1 MPIRRRMM
9 KRRPRRMPRNKM
21 FGRRRRPGAVRQKIH
36 YFKRTFRVG
45 DLIASYNA
53 TTAVTTPINNAL
65 SFNLTQLPA
74 YTELT
79 SLYDQYQIKGV
90 RVNIQP
96 LLTEGIASAVSGS
109 TNVWGFPKLSTVIDY
124 DDTAIPADETV
135 YLQYGSLR
143 QTPAFKEHKRY
154 FRPKVKIAGADAG
167 ATITANGVRAGQ
179 WIDTGV
185 PTVPHFGLKVFHPGP
200 IASGTPLVSSS
211 IAYSVYATLYV
222 ACKNVR

>member
-1 MPIRRRMM
+1 MRRKAFRKRPRISRAKMARRRVGI
-9 KRRPRRMPRNKM
+9 RRPRP
-21 FGRRRRPGAVRQKIH
+21 QIH

-53 TTAVTTPINNAL
+53 TTGVTTPINNGL
-65 SFNLTQLPA
+65 SFNLTQLPN

-79 SLYDQYQIKGV
+79 SLYDQYMIKGI

-96 LLTEGIASAVSGS
+96 LLTEGIASVLSGS
-109 TNVWGFPKLSTVIDY
+109 TNVWGYPKLSTVIDY
-124 DDTAIPADETV
+124 DDSTIPASEDV
-135 YLQYGSLR
+135 YMQYSTLR
-143 QTPAFKEHKRY
+143 QTGAFKEHKRY
-154 FRPKVKIAGADAG
+154 FKPKCRLAGLDAG
-167 ATITANGVRAGQ
+167 ATITANTVRGAN

-185 PTVPHFGLKVFHPGP
+185 PTVPHYGLKVFQPGP

-211 IAYSVYATLYV
+211 IAYSVYATMYV

>member
-1 MPIRRRMM
+1 MFRR
-9 KRRPRRMPRNKM
+9 KRNMRS
-21 FGRRRRPGAVRQKIH
+21 GRVH
-36 YFKRTFRVG
+36 FFKRTFRVT

-53 TTAVTTPINNAL
+53 ATGVTTPINTAL
-65 SFNLTQLPA
+65 SFNLAQLPNFS
-74 YTELT
+74 EFT
-79 SLYDQYQIKGV
+79 SLYDQYQIKGI

-124 DDTAIPADETV
+124 DDTQIPVDENV
-135 YLQYGSLR
+135 YLQYSTLK

-154 FRPKVKIAGADAG
+154 WKPKVKVAGLDAG
-167 ATITANGVRAGQ
+167 GAITANNVKGGQ
-179 WIDTGV
+179 WIDAGLAS
-185 PTVPHFGLKVFHPGP
+185 VPHFGLKIFQPGP
-200 IASGTPLVSSS
+200 IASGTPAVSSS

>member
-1 MPIRRRMM
+1 MRRKAFRKRPRISRAKMARRRVGIRRS
-9 KRRPRRMPRNKM
+9 RP
-21 FGRRRRPGAVRQKIH
+21 QIH

-53 TTAVTTPINNAL
+53 TTGVTTPINNGL
-65 SFNLTQLPA
+65 SFNLTQLPN

-79 SLYDQYQIKGV
+79 SLYDQYMIKGI

-96 LLTEGIASAVSGS
+96 LLTEGIASVLSGS
-109 TNVWGFPKLSTVIDY
+109 TNVWGYPKLSTVIDY
-124 DDTAIPADETV
+124 DDSTIPASEDV
-135 YLQYGSLR
+135 YMQYATLR
-143 QTPAFKEHKRY
+143 QTGAFKEHKRY
-154 FRPKVKIAGADAG
+154 FKPKCRLAGLDAG
-167 ATITANGVRAGQ
+167 ATITANTVRGAN

-185 PTVPHFGLKVFHPGP
+185 PTVPHYGLKVFQPGP

-211 IAYSVYATLYV
+211 IAYSVYATMYV